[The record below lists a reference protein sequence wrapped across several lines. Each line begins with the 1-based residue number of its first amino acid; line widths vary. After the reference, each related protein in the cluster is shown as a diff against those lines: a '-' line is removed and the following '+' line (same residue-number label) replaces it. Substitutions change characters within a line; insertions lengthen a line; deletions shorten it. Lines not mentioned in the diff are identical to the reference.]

1 MSKKE
6 KKGKGIFKVIMY
18 ILLGIIVTIGLFY
31 LCLALTR

>member
-18 ILLGIIVTIGLFY
+18 VLLGVIVVIGLFY

>member
-6 KKGKGIFKVIMY
+6 KKGKDIFKTIMY
-18 ILLGIIVTIGLFY
+18 IILGIIVVIGLFY

>member
-18 ILLGIIVTIGLFY
+18 VLLGIIVAIGLFY

>member
-18 ILLGIIVTIGLFY
+18 ILLGIIVVIGLFY
-31 LCLALTR
+31 LWLALTR